1 MTRSIYLHPSGT
13 FQNQRRRLLQCAT
26 AVAAGSVLPAFAAN
40 PLHLYV
46 GYPPGGATDV
56 IARLVARQMSG
67 FDAIVENRAGAGG
80 RLALDAVAR
89 ARNDGATVVVTPD
102 FPLTVYPY
110 LYRKLTYDPLKDFV
124 PVAMCGVSEL
134 ALSVGPA
141 VPKEVTSVDAFLQWC
156 RQNPK
161 QALYASPSPGSTP
174 HFTGVMLASAAKVP
188 LTHVGYKGGTQAIQ
202 DLLGGQVPAS
212 INPVAEVLPH
222 LSSGKLRVLATTGPE
237 RSRFLPEAPTLRE
250 AGYRD
255 VVVQSW
261 IAVFAP
267 AGTAQG
273 TVAGMERSIAEALKT
288 DAVIEGFAKF
298 GIVVAPMGGQ
308 RVAAVLREDL
318 HRWADVVKASGFVI
332 EE

>member
-1 MTRSIYLHPSGT
+1 M
-13 FQNQRRRLLQCAT
+13 LLQCAG
-26 AVAAGSVLPAFAAN
+26 AAAAGGVLPAFAAN
-40 PLHLYV
+40 PLHVYV

-56 IARLVARQMSG
+56 VARLVSRQMNG

-80 RLALDAVAR
+80 RLALDAAAR
-89 ARNDGATVVVTPD
+89 ARNDGGTIVVTPD
-102 FPLTVYPY
+102 FPLTVFPH

-124 PVAMCGVSEL
+124 PVAMCGVSEF
-134 ALSVGPA
+134 ALCVGPA
-141 VPKEVTSVDAFLQWC
+141 VPREVTSVGAFVQWC

-161 QALYASPSPGSTP
+161 QALYASPAPGSTP
-174 HFTGVMLASAAKVP
+174 HFTGVMLAAAAKVE
-188 LTHVGYKGGTQAIQ
+188 LTHVGYKGGTQAMQ

-222 LSSGKLRVLATTGPE
+222 LGSGKLRVLATTGPA

-250 AGYRD
+250 GGYHD

-267 AGTAQG
+267 AGTGEA
-273 TVAGMERSIAEALKT
+273 TVAALERSMAEALKT
-288 DAVIEGFAKF
+288 DAVAEGFAKF
-298 GIVVAPMGGQ
+298 GIVVTPMARQ
-308 RVAAVLREDL
+308 RVSAIVRDDL
-318 HRWADVVKASGFVI
+318 QRWAGVVKASGFVI

>member
-1 MTRSIYLHPSGT
+1 MT
-13 FQNQRRRLLQCAT
+13 FQYRRRMLLQCAG
-26 AVAAGSVLPAFAAN
+26 AVAAGGVLPAFAAN
-40 PLHLYV
+40 PLHVYV

-56 IARLVARQMSG
+56 IARLVSRQMSG

-80 RLALDAVAR
+80 RLALDAAAR
-89 ARNDGATVVVTPD
+89 ARNDGATIVVTPD
-102 FPLTVYPY
+102 FPLTLFPH

-124 PVAMCGVSEL
+124 PVAMCGVSEF
-134 ALSVGPA
+134 ALCVGPG
-141 VPKEVTSVDAFLQWC
+141 VPREVTSVGAFVQWC

-161 QALYASPSPGSTP
+161 QALYASPAPGSTP
-174 HFTGVMLASAAKVP
+174 HFTGVMLAAAAKVE
-188 LTHVGYKGGTQAIQ
+188 LTHVGYKGGTQAMQ

-222 LSSGKLRVLATTGPE
+222 LGSGKLRVLATTGPA

-250 AGYRD
+250 AGYHD

-267 AGTAQG
+267 AGTAEAA
-273 TVAGMERSIAEALKT
+273 VAGMEKSIAEALKT
-288 DAVIEGFAKF
+288 DAVAEGFAKF
-298 GIVVAPMGGQ
+298 GIVVTPMARQ
-308 RVAAVLREDL
+308 RVAAILRDDL
-318 HRWADVVKASGFVI
+318 RRWAGVVKASGFVI